1 MIGADLA
8 RALDPARIGADCNL
22 QLDTWQQ
29 ALMRSTAP
37 RTLLLAARQVGK
49 TATTGLVACAT
60 AIGKPGALVLILSPS
75 QRQSAEMFR
84 VVLGYLKQ
92 IKGVTIAQE
101 SVLRVELSTGSR
113 VIALPSSETTIRGY
127 AAVDLVIID
136 EASRVA
142 DELIQAVRPML
153 ATSAGGG
160 RLIGLSTP
168 RGRRGWFFDAWHGDG
183 DWNRVRVTTDM
194 CPRISQEFL
203 DSELRELGAQRFAEE
218 YGLEFLEADDAVF
231 PTAVIDAAF
240 TADVERLWL

>member
-1 MIGADLA
+1 
-8 RALDPARIGADCNL
+8 
-22 QLDTWQQ
+22 
-29 ALMRSTAP
+29 
-37 RTLLLAARQVGK
+37 
-49 TATTGLVACAT
+49 
-60 AIGKPGALVLILSPS
+60 
-75 QRQSAEMFR
+75 MFR

-92 IKGVTIAQE
+92 IKGATIAQE

-136 EASRVA
+136 EAARVP
-142 DELIQAVRPML
+142 DELIQAVRPMR

-218 YGLEFLEADDAVF
+218 FGLEFLEADDAVF